1 MCDLQCKSFC
11 QLQLQPILTYFHIA
25 YCLIFDLPDPP
36 VNTLSRIR
44 NRIAD
49 FASHEKRKA
58 SCKRGAARGNRE
70 RKKNK
75 RKRGD
80 YKQLEM
86 EDDRAL
92 VDLGAAADIEEAR
105 LEVHGAD
112 NDTTKD
118 ETPALRQPKRRFVG
132 RRAAD
137 EAAAAKGSTEEGG
150 SGAVQGMLRLFDI
163 DKPHFHASLV
173 L

>member
-1 MCDLQCKSFC
+1 
-11 QLQLQPILTYFHIA
+11 
-25 YCLIFDLPDPP
+25 
-36 VNTLSRIR
+36 
-44 NRIAD
+44 
-49 FASHEKRKA
+49 
-58 SCKRGAARGNRE
+58 
-70 RKKNK
+70 
-75 RKRGD
+75 
-80 YKQLEM
+80 M

-150 SGAVQGMLRLFDI
+150 SGAVQGMWRLF
-163 DKPHFHASLV
+163 ST
-173 L
+173 

>member
-1 MCDLQCKSFC
+1 
-11 QLQLQPILTYFHIA
+11 
-25 YCLIFDLPDPP
+25 
-36 VNTLSRIR
+36 
-44 NRIAD
+44 
-49 FASHEKRKA
+49 
-58 SCKRGAARGNRE
+58 
-70 RKKNK
+70 
-75 RKRGD
+75 
-80 YKQLEM
+80 M
-86 EDDRAL
+86 EDDRGL

-150 SGAVQGMLRLFDI
+150 SDAVQGMLRLSNSKMLRWF
-163 DKPHFHASLV
+163 SNVV
-173 L
+173 LLCSGQTSTSSTTSE